1 MCVFESISRID
12 LFKVVFF
19 CFFILTNFSIIAQQ
33 NIKSVETINPAFP
46 LKICYEVQHD
56 KIESIASDK
65 KKGLTIA
72 YQGGKI
78 AKTGLQKNSII
89 WLSELGGEIVS
100 DLIFEEKKI
109 YLITKVVEVNFEK
122 RKDKNKRKVNFILWS
137 LNAETGVTN
146 WRFLFTSTGY
156 VFLNSYQDKI
166 YLTEKDGN
174 IISIRKND
182 AQIVWSRK
190 LTHEISSPPSLLET
204 KIYVSLIDN
213 SILALSTDNG
223 EIVTKLSGLHSP
235 ASFLI
240 ADVNKLF
247 WGETKGSVNL
257 INTSR
262 NSYIWNMRYGGE
274 ISSITLTRNGILV
287 TSLDNFAYLVSLQ
300 GGKKIWKRRLAGRI
314 SVKPLIVGDFLI
326 FITEVNSNVTI
337 MDLKNGKVVNQIS
350 LAGKGFILATPLIIS
365 NLMVVLTNKGIFA
378 FAEINADCSH

>member
-1 MCVFESISRID
+1 
-12 LFKVVFF
+12 
-19 CFFILTNFSIIAQQ
+19 
-33 NIKSVETINPAFP
+33 
-46 LKICYEVQHD
+46 
-56 KIESIASDK
+56 
-65 KKGLTIA
+65 
-72 YQGGKI
+72 
-78 AKTGLQKNSII
+78 
-89 WLSELGGEIVS
+89 LGGEIVS

-122 RKDKNKRKVNFILWS
+122 RNDKNKRKVDFILWS

-174 IISIRKND
+174 IVSIKKND

-190 LTHEISSPPSLLET
+190 LTHEISSPPSLFET
-204 KIYVSLIDN
+204 KIYISLIDN